1 MKILLIRP
9 GALGDTI
16 LTLPVIDA
24 IRSKHPNSEITLLGS
39 KQFDFLIPQN
49 IKTVSYDS
57 RDWAW
62 VFETTRCRNP
72 TRKTDVDV
80 AYVILKNGQ
89 TVVKN
94 LRNAGILTI
103 LASSSPQEG
112 ESLVQTL
119 CRRLC
124 LPDPQR
130 KAWLEQFQT
139 ERKYNRLWVAP
150 GSGSRTKNAPLML
163 FSEAV
168 NVILQHYDLKLVVT
182 LGESDRWL
190 LDDDDFA
197 GFINRFDAK
206 IIHDEPLKN
215 IVLTCCNSAIYIGN
229 DSGASHLAAALN
241 IPAILFFT
249 VTDPAIWGP
258 FALTKN
264 MLIQRVTSSHSIV
277 STEDEY
283 RLSHTADFAIQ
294 HISESITTYF

>member
-24 IRSKHPNSEITLLGS
+24 IRSKHPDSEITLLGS
-39 KQFDFLIPQN
+39 KQYAFLLPPDVSAI
-49 IKTVSYDS
+49 SYDC
-57 RDWAW
+57 REWAW
-62 VFETTRCRNP
+62 IFEP
-72 TRKTDVDV
+72 TSSNNLNAQTNVDI
-80 AYVILKNGQ
+80 AYVVLKNSE
-89 TVVKN
+89 TVARN
-94 LRNAGILTI
+94 LRNVGVKTI
-103 LASSSPQEG
+103 VASSSPQEG

-124 LPDPQR
+124 LPAPQR

-150 GSGSRTKNAPLML
+150 GSGSRTKNAPIIL

-190 LDDDDFA
+190 LNDDDFA

-206 IIHDEPLKN
+206 ILHDTPLKN

-249 VTDPAIWGP
+249 VTNPEIWSP
-258 FALTKN
+258 FAPTNNL
-264 MLIQRVTSSHSIV
+264 LIQRVINSHSIV

-283 RLSHTADFAIQ
+283 RLSQTADFAIQ